1 MSKRKWTLETAQAVI
16 TRTGGMVTT
25 KDITEQSKVDPLGVV
40 KIKIRHIWHP
50 KAGIKVLGAI
60 DFLTKKHGYIRM
72 REK

>member
-1 MSKRKWTLETAQAVI
+1 MSKERWTLETAQAVI

-25 KDITEQSKVDPLGVV
+25 KDITEKSTVDPLGVV
-40 KIKIRHIWHP
+40 KIKIRHIYHP

-60 DFLTKKHGYIRM
+60 DYLARHGYIRV